1 MSKPSKFNNPEEQ
14 RKAEHR
20 RFLARQRSKPKLGDR
35 INAREKKIARDG
47 SEKMHSSD
55 YE

>member
-14 RKAEHR
+14 RKAEHK
-20 RFLARQRSKPKLGDR
+20 RFLARQKPKRVLGDG
-35 INAREKKIARDG
+35 IKSRE
-47 SEKMHSSD
+47 EKAQHNRLD